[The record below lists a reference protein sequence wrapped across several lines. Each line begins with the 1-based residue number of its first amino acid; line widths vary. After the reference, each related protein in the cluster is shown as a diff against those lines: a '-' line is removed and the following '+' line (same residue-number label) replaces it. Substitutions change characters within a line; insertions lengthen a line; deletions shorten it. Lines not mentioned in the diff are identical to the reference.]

1 MVQICEDVHIP
12 ASASVLIAATCL
24 EIKWGLNLVHTLFFL
39 SLFFSQWFHFTLIW
53 WTRFFHLLRLSCTVS
68 WKPDGSFAN
77 ISLACCSLITF
88 VKMDSIVL
96 LHWKSRVWYRPA
108 HSWVEL
114 GYTLLQRG
122 CGKMSD
128 LQVANCIL
136 QPFTILLDLLR
147 DDDDS
152 GD

>member
-24 EIKWGLNLVHTLFFL
+24 EIKWRFNLVHILFFL
-39 SLFFSQWFHFTLIW
+39 SLFFLVVLSFDSDMMNQIFSPPKTLLHSIMESRWVFCQHFA
-53 WTRFFHLLRLSCTVS
+53 RLL
-68 WKPDGSFAN
+68 F
-77 ISLACCSLITF
+77 ITF

-96 LHWKSRVWYRPA
+96 LHWKNRVWYRPA

-122 CGKMSD
+122 CGKRSD

-136 QPFTILLDLLR
+136 QPFTILLDLVI